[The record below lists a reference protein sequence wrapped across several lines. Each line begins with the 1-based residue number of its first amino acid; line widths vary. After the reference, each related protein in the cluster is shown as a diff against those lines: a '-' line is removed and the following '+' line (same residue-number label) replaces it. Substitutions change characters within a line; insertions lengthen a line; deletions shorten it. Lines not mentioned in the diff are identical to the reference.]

1 MYIKDF
7 DFTSIHVVRKQ
18 CWDYKSD
25 GNTPIKKGKNLY
37 PLELITECNDFKGF
51 FVEVIKHTYGDA
63 TYKTWN
69 DLGNSCIAY
78 NAIHVFGII
87 SRDFD
92 LQRDIEVMKEVLLP
106 YIGMTGFKLWLENEE
121 KYGGWITNA
130 HVAGL
135 FDNGEKEL
143 AVYYQEYHD
152 TQKQLRDERYRKQH
166 EEYERQ
172 EQEKEEKREA
182 EKAAQLNQAEQNVRD
197 KKEFK
202 NELINGRSIVLCLM
216 DRYGIKVPIKTQGWF
231 NQKLAFVKWIDGE
244 ITYSYY
250 KTKGTS
256 GSQVAFQYLNMLE
269 EAVNAA

>member
-1 MYIKDF
+1 MIRDF
-7 DFTSIHVVRKQ
+7 DFTSIRAVRKQ

-37 PLELITECNDFKGF
+37 PLEVITGCSDFKGF
-51 FVEVIKHTYGDA
+51 FIEVIKHTYGDT

-78 NAIHVFGII
+78 NAIHMFGVI

-92 LQRDIEVMKEVLLP
+92 LQRDIDVMKEYLLP
-106 YIGMTGFKLWLENEE
+106 YKGMSGFRLWLENEE
-121 KYGGWITNA
+121 RHGMWITNA

-143 AVYYQEYHD
+143 AAYYQKYHD
-152 TQKQLRDERYRKQH
+152 TQKQQRDERYRKQH
-166 EEYERQ
+166 EEYDRQ
-172 EQEKEEKREA
+172 EREKERKYQEEI
-182 EKAAQLNQAEQNVRD
+182 AAQLDQAEQNIRD
-197 KKEFK
+197 KKDFM
-202 NELINGRSIVLCLM
+202 NTPIDGRSVVLCLM
-216 DRYGIKVPIKTQGWF
+216 DKYGIKVPIKTQGRF

-250 KTKGTS
+250 KTKGTN
-256 GSQVAFQYLNMLE
+256 GSQTAFKYLRMLE
-269 EAVNAA
+269 ETVNAV